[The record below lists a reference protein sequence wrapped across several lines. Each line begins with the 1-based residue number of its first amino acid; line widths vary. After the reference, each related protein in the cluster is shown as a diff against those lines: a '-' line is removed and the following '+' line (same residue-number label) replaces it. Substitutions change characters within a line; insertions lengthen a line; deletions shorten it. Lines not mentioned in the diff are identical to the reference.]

1 MTIHPWGSH
10 DVPDGAELDL
20 EIGPLSLAL
29 RRAQGELR
37 ARVERHGEPEND
49 GRWTRWAADLERVTL
64 TPTHAARP
72 LVVEPD
78 DPFWLVKGSE
88 ARIYVRVPVWVR
100 LEGHVDGETH
110 SLLHLPSA
118 VASDT
123 WWGTLAEGELC
134 YWLPTRAR
142 RVLEASDILPH
153 LVICPLQLVNHS
165 EADLHVEKIALRVA
179 YLSLF
184 AHGEGLWSD
193 ETRVVYIGDAEG
205 SRIEMAGS
213 APVEAPG
220 ASLLTPPARPMARGF
235 RARTFRRLRSIAS
248 LFE

>member
-1 MTIHPWGSH
+1 MTMHPWGSH
-10 DVPDGAELDL
+10 DVPDGGELDV
-20 EIGPLSLAL
+20 EIGPLSLFL

-37 ARVERHGEPEND
+37 ARVERHGEPEDD
-49 GRWTRWAADLERVTL
+49 GRWTRWAADLERVSL
-64 TPTHAARP
+64 TPTFADRA
-72 LVVEPD
+72 LVVEPE
-78 DPFWLVKGSE
+78 DPFWLVQGSE

-100 LEGHVDGETH
+100 VEGHERDRAH

-123 WWGTLAEGELC
+123 WWGTLEEGELC

-142 RVLEASDILPH
+142 RVLDAGEVQPH
-153 LVICPLQLVNHS
+153 LVICPLQLVNQS
-165 EADLHVEKIALRVA
+165 EGDLHVEKIALRVA
-179 YLSLF
+179 YLSLY
-184 AHGEGLWSD
+184 AHGGGLWSD

-205 SRIEMAGS
+205 SRLEMAGT
-213 APVEAPG
+213 PPPEAPS
-220 ASLLTPPARPMARGF
+220 ASLVTPPTRRMARGF